1 MGTICTV
8 CAKRNAHI
16 DSENLFNE
24 EEFEHSYLENLDP
37 EVINKTKEIIEENK
51 KSEEYISNLDVP
63 KEIEKMSKILT
74 SEITKHDLEI
84 VQLNNPNKEEE
95 RKKEIE
101 TITENLLNIE
111 MTETEYIENVTSLGS
126 NIKNSIIYETYHH
139 PEKFVDKEEAENSEE
154 GSTLFVE
161 YSLLSILGNNDIT
174 SVIEKETKNEN
185 EAKTTLQLISSG
197 EVFRK
202 KINVSYDYG
211 KEKNALI
218 LSCEEEKQKY
228 ISQKKKEYSIAF
240 NCPENNILITN
251 LRSGSLNFDFII
263 QGREPTDKELEKIA
277 KDRATKDI
285 RMARLIAGSII
296 TPSMFDPR
304 GDNKDGGWGIGEKRG
319 PPGYLKVYDPP
330 IGYIGYGLRVY
341 NQYDNGDNTWLGYN
355 NVKGEWYVAYHGT
368 QIDAANSIIRGG
380 FRAGENQVHRK
391 DKNINPLSNAQYDI
405 CGRGVYCSPFIA
417 ETECYG
423 KGVMIQNQEYYFT
436 FMCRVNPYHVRFC
449 GKYDKYW
456 VVSGDN
462 LSDIKAK
469 KYDSE
474 IRPYR
479 ILLKKK
485 KKN

>member
-277 KDRATKDI
+277 KDRSTKDI

-355 NVKGEWYVAYHGT
+355 NVQGEWYVAYYGA
-368 QIDAANSIIRGG
+368 QIENAQSIISKG
-380 FRAGENQVHRK
+380 FKADDNQFNED
-391 DKNINPLSNAQYDI
+391 DKNINPLSNKQYNI
-405 CGRGVYCSPFIA
+405 CGKGVYCSPIIKEA
-417 ETECYG
+417 EGNSE
-423 KGVMIQNQEYYFT
+423 GVKIQNEEYYFI
-436 FMCRVNPYHVRFC
+436 FMCRVNPYFVRISEDD
-449 GKYDKYW
+449 DKNW
-456 VVSGDN
+456 IVSGDN

-485 KKN
+485 